1 MGNPTNEPQQYGEW
15 LRAQGGNKMV
25 SLKIGPA
32 KAAMMPT
39 NPQISGETRQSTAS
53 KEGEGRRKETMRQ
66 NPEAENFPGKQKVD
80 VTLPGVSVDGDRSSL
95 EEAIQIQIQK
105 SKEKSARQERVG
117 THNRRVKKVRMESVV
132 LEDNVESV
140 GSGEW
145 GPLTNR

>member
-1 MGNPTNEPQQYGEW
+1 M
-15 LRAQGGNKMV
+15 
-25 SLKIGPA
+25 
-32 KAAMMPT
+32 
-39 NPQISGETRQSTAS
+39 
-53 KEGEGRRKETMRQ
+53 
-66 NPEAENFPGKQKVD
+66 
-80 VTLPGVSVDGDRSSL
+80 SVDGDRSSL

-117 THNRRVKKVRMESVV
+117 THNRRVKKVGMESVV

>member
-1 MGNPTNEPQQYGEW
+1 M
-15 LRAQGGNKMV
+15 
-25 SLKIGPA
+25 
-32 KAAMMPT
+32 
-39 NPQISGETRQSTAS
+39 
-53 KEGEGRRKETMRQ
+53 
-66 NPEAENFPGKQKVD
+66 
-80 VTLPGVSVDGDRSSL
+80 SVDGDRSSL